1 MLHSTASFSAK
12 IMIHIIGIAHS
23 LQYWSDA
30 IKSGID
36 CDSDPATVEQFERY
50 LHEAVLSL
58 RATAIAEE
66 LSKRSVEER
75 QGGASV
81 AKQVADRLG
90 LRHLFC
96 DPDRSEREALG
107 ISTSRD
113 REELWASR
121 LEPLSPNDASIIFLC
136 GAKHS
141 DSFKMT
147 LEHRGLHVRVHCDDW
162 TLRRD

>member
-1 MLHSTASFSAK
+1 
-12 IMIHIIGIAHS
+12 MIYIIGTAHS

-36 CDSDPATVEQFERY
+36 CDSDPATVERFERY
-50 LHEAVLSL
+50 LHDAALSL

-66 LSKRSVEER
+66 MSKRSVEER

-96 DPDRSEREALG
+96 DPDRNEREALAV
-107 ISTSRD
+107 STSRD
-113 REELWASR
+113 REDLWASR
-121 LEPLSPNDASIIFLC
+121 LESLSPNETSIIFFVWC
-136 GAKHS
+136 QA
-141 DSFKMT
+141 F
-147 LEHRGLHVRVHCDDW
+147 
-162 TLRRD
+162 